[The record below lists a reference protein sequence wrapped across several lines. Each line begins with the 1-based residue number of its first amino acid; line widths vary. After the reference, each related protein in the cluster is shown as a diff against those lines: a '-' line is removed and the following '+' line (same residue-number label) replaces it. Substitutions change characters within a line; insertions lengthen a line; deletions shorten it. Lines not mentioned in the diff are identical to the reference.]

1 MVNKLTAFYKLIR
14 YVLLRTIYFT
24 IAFLLLEFFTISL
37 VYHNEIKDLNNRV
50 QQTVSA
56 GGHDIYLICNYI
68 NCKNIIWSNFVFL
81 IF

>member
-1 MVNKLTAFYKLIR
+1 MVNKLSSFYKLIR
-14 YVLLRTIYFT
+14 TVLLRTIYFT

-68 NCKNIIWSNFVFL
+68 KCKNIIKKN
-81 IF
+81 IH